1 MFENRIFRLNEKN
14 EFRSKYDS
22 TETAGNTG
30 RDKKKAKE
38 KHNITE
44 IEIRILIEDGVVRV
58 EAKTYPGGKERA
70 LLDMK
75 ADTKNTYTVDEIA
88 AMLGGSRSKVYK
100 LIKREEF
107 TSKKAGNQIY
117 IDKKSFDAW
126 IKGRKK
132 G

>member
-14 EFRSKYDS
+14 EFRSKYDRS
-22 TETAGNTG
+22 EAAGSADN
-30 RDKKKAKE
+30 DKKKAKE
-38 KHNITE
+38 QRNITE
-44 IEIRILIEDGVVRV
+44 IEIRIIIEDGVVRV

-75 ADTKNTYTVDEIA
+75 AETKSTYMVDEIA

-100 LIKREEF
+100 LIQRKGF
-107 TSKKAGNQIY
+107 KSTKAGNQIF

-126 IKGRKK
+126 YKGRKK